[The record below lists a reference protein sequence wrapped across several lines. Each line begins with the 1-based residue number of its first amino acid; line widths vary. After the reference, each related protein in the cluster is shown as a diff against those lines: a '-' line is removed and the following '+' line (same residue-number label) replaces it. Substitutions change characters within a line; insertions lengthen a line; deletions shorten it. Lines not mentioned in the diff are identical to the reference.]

1 MNFRMR
7 AAPIS
12 TTAIGHTSQTKP
24 SHPRQPPVTARTAL
38 TLETVRPRRHRI
50 TATHV
55 RGSFHAV
62 ERLQVD
68 QSTSAASGQR
78 GQRGHPRQ
86 PRLGPH
92 ARWHNDTEPHL
103 LRFLTDKYR
112 PGTVLSRSLLQQ
124 IRRNGPHLS
133 PIDRFKIGRPRKK
146 KHHPVRD
153 WLLRFLAPRPADASL
168 RNGIVPTARGAMLRR
183 R

>member
-1 MNFRMR
+1 MVSEVILDSPVWVHTQDGTVYP
-7 AAPIS
+7 AP
-12 TTAIGHTSQTKP
+12 AEDG
-24 SHPRQPPVTARTAL
+24 
-38 TLETVRPRRHRI
+38 
-50 TATHV
+50 
-55 RGSFHAV
+55 
-62 ERLQVD
+62 
-68 QSTSAASGQR
+68 
-78 GQRGHPRQ
+78 RGHSWGYSGTGPRTLATLIG
-86 PRLGPH
+86 RLLDDGASP
-92 ARWHNDTEPHL
+92 AVTYSTDNDTEPHL

-183 R
+183 G